1 MVYTAEQQFISRA
14 KKALQEGNTSFVARG
29 KNNAIWEK
37 LKHEFEQKRTATTE
51 SPAKRARTSSSS
63 SSSSSSSDDAE
74 DVTTPVEDVTPM
86 IAEVNDQEDVAD
98 VTKIVEGREITPAE
112 PPPPPADSKAK
123 DKDKNHTLAH
133 NNMPFMSVWT
143 KEILHYFHPR
153 AAVEWSDYAHTRCTS
168 ETLNAII
175 RVADMLK
182 GLEGKDIEECKEEVY
197 NSQMYGAGMNWARK
211 FKLEFEDAEHA
222 MTIHEFVSFT
232 PLLCTVRLNKSSV

>member
-1 MVYTAEQQFISRA
+1 MKQDFEQQRDA
-14 KKALQEGNTSFVARG
+14 
-29 KNNAIWEK
+29 
-37 LKHEFEQKRTATTE
+37 ATE
-51 SPAKRARTSSSS
+51 PSAKRARTSSSS
-63 SSSSSSSDDAE
+63 SSSSESSNDATDVTPTIEHVKNEE
-74 DVTTPVEDVTPM
+74 DVTPMIAEVKTKEDVTPM

-98 VTKIVEGREITPAE
+98 VTKIVEGGEITPAE
-112 PPPPPADSKAK
+112 PPPPADSKAK
-123 DKDKNHTLAH
+123 DKDENHTLAH

-175 RVADMLK
+175 RVADMLT